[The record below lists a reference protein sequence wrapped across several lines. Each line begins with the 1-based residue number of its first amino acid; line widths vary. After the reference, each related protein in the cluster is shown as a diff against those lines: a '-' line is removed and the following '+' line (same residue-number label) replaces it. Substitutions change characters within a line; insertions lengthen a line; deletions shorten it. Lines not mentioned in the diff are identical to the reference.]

1 PRFRRLPVLGSFFF
15 ESRRYSPEASLRI
28 ILSAPPARAYVPDY
42 LVFHRRGLTVIL
54 SLTTTP
60 TCAVFA
66 SSTARE
72 RTASDATVPDSVTS
86 FFVTSARTSRSVE
99 RTCSSCAN
107 IDWTA
112 FSSWAFA
119 ALGLPGPI
127 GEDAA
132 LASGSNLEASSTLI
146 PTSARTI
153 TKKLLGFMAGAS
165 ARFWRRSLCFLSF
178 FAGS

>member
-1 PRFRRLPVLGSFFF
+1 MHRGLGACRSWDLSFLNKGDIRPRLACESYYQHLPLEHTFRPH
-15 ESRRYSPEASLRI
+15 
-28 ILSAPPARAYVPDY
+28 
-42 LVFHRRGLTVIL
+42 LVFHRCGLTLIL

-72 RTASDATVPDSVTS
+72 RTASDATVPASVTA
-86 FFVTSARTSRSVE
+86 FFVTSARTSRSAE

-107 IDWTA
+107 IDLTA

-132 LASGSNLEASSTLI
+132 LASGS
-146 PTSARTI
+146 
-153 TKKLLGFMAGAS
+153 
-165 ARFWRRSLCFLSF
+165 
-178 FAGS
+178 

>member
-1 PRFRRLPVLGSFFF
+1 MYPGFGACRSWDLSFLNKGDIRPRLACESYYQHLPLGHTF
-15 ESRRYSPEASLRI
+15 P
-28 ILSAPPARAYVPDY
+28 
-42 LVFHRRGLTVIL
+42 
-54 SLTTTP
+54 
-60 TCAVFA
+60 
-66 SSTARE
+66 
-72 RTASDATVPDSVTS
+72 TASTVPDSVTA
-86 FFVTSARTSRSVE
+86 FFVTSARTSRSAE

-107 IDWTA
+107 IELTA

-119 ALGLPGPI
+119 AFGLPGPI

-165 ARFWRRSLCFLSF
+165 ARFWRH
-178 FAGS
+178 